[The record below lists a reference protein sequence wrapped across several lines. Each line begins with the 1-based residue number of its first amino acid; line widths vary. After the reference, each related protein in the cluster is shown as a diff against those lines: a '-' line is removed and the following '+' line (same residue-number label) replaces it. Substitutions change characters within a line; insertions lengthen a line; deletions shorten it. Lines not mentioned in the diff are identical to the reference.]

1 MFFVG
6 FIEIPI
12 CNFGCIINGMKR
24 SLILIIGIVLV
35 LIIIFGSKRITDI
48 AKDAGTAGKELKKI
62 KKEFGQAKKEVEKI
76 KIGGV
81 V

>member
-1 MFFVG
+1 MNLG
-6 FIEIPI
+6 LPEI
-12 CNFGCIINGMKR
+12 
-24 SLILIIGIVLV
+24 ILIVLV

-76 KIGGV
+76 KEGGV
-81 V
+81 I